1 MKKYIVIGNPI
12 EHSLSPKL
20 HSYWFK
26 KYGIEAIYEKVQVLD
41 TELEQVIS
49 KIKKGEING
58 ANVTVPYKSKLIKY
72 LDALSEDAEKTQSVN
87 TIYKR
92 EGKIYGANTDTIG
105 FEQSLLEKHSY
116 IENKKVLILGAGGVT
131 PSIICV
137 LQKLKVNKIL
147 ISNRTKDNAEKLK
160 EKFTDIDVVN
170 WGETPSADFIIN
182 TTSVGLHS
190 NDHINIDYDKIGT
203 NKFYYDVIYKPSKTS
218 FLREAEKRGN
228 KIENGKLMF
237 IYQAQKA
244 FEIWHSTKPE
254 VNSEVEELLD
264 D

>member
-1 MKKYIVIGNPI
+1 MKKYVVIGNPI

-20 HSYWFK
+20 HGYWFK
-26 KYGIEAIYEKVQVLD
+26 KYGIDAIYEKAQVLD
-41 TELEQVIS
+41 GELEQVIS

-58 ANVTVPYKSKLIKY
+58 ANVTVPHKSKVIKY
-72 LDALSEDAEKTQSVN
+72 LDALSEDAEETQSVN
-87 TIYKR
+87 TIYKK
-92 EGKIYGANTDTIG
+92 EDKIYGANTDTFG
-105 FEQSLLEKHSY
+105 FEQSLFEKHNN
-116 IENKKVLILGAGGVT
+116 IKNKQVLILGAGGVT

-160 EKFTDIDVVN
+160 EKFTNIDVVN
-170 WGETPSADFIIN
+170 WGETPSADFVIN

-190 NDHINIDYDKIGT
+190 NDFINLDYDKIGT
-203 NKFYYDVIYKPSKTS
+203 NKLYYDVIYKPSKTN

-244 FEIWHSTKPE
+244 FEIWHNTKPE
-254 VNSEVEELLD
+254 VNREVEELLD

>member
-26 KYGIEAIYEKVQVLD
+26 KYEIDATYEKVQVLD
-41 TELEQVIS
+41 TELESVIS

-58 ANVTVPYKSKLIKY
+58 ANVTVPHKSKVINY

-87 TIYKR
+87 TIYKQD
-92 EGKIYGANTDTIG
+92 GKIYGANTDTFG
-105 FEQSLLEKHSY
+105 FEKSLLENLSSVKSK
-116 IENKKVLILGAGGVT
+116 NVLILGAGGVA

-160 EKFTDIDVVN
+160 EKFTNIDVVN

-190 NDHINIDYDKIGT
+190 NDLINIDYDKIGT
-203 NKFYYDVIYKPSKTS
+203 NKFYYDVIYKPSKTN

-244 FEIWHSTKPE
+244 FEIWHNTKPE
-254 VNSEVEELLD
+254 VNREVEELLD

>member
-26 KYGIEAIYEKVQVLD
+26 KYGIDAIYEKEKVLD
-41 TELEQVIS
+41 SELEEVIS

-58 ANVTVPYKSKLIKY
+58 ANVTVPHKSKVIKY
-72 LDALSEDAEKTQSVN
+72 LDVLSEDAEETQSVN
-87 TIYKR
+87 TIYKK
-92 EGKIYGANTDTIG
+92 ENKIFGANTDTFG
-105 FEQSLLEKHSY
+105 FEQSLF
-116 IENKKVLILGAGGVT
+116 ENQSNIKNKQALILGAGGVT

-160 EKFTDIDVVN
+160 EKFTDIDVVK

-182 TTSVGLHS
+182 TTSVGLKT
-190 NDHINIDYDKIGT
+190 NDFLNIDYDKIGS
-203 NKFYYDVIYKPSKTS
+203 NKFYYDVIYKPSKTN
-218 FLREAEKRGN
+218 FLSEAEKRGN

-244 FEIWHSTKPE
+244 FEIWHSIKPE
-254 VNSEVEELLD
+254 VNGEVKNLLD